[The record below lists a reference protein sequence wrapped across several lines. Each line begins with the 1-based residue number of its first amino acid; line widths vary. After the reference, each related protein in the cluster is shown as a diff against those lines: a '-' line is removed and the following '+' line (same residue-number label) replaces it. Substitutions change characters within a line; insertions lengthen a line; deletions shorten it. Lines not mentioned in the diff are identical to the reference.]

1 MDKWEYGEK
10 YGFHKE
16 VEEPTESTLTERLL
30 ESENE
35 DLRKENE
42 ELRKKL
48 KDLCEV
54 FCSEFLSKEYETL
67 DEMGDD

>member
-42 ELRKKL
+42 ELKKKIENL
-48 KDLCEV
+48 VYV
-54 FCSEFLSKEYETL
+54 FRSEILSRSYE
-67 DEMGDD
+67 